1 MYGPRTHGAGV
12 WCGLGGF
19 LALVGFAVWGFGL
32 SFSRKTHDVNVW
44 WGSGGLWALGGSTVK
59 GLSLVWPED
68 PQCRRLVWF
77 REFVGACG
85 LCSEGAVPCMAQ
97 GPKV

>member
-1 MYGPRTHGAGV
+1 MYGQRTHGAGV

-32 SFSRKTHDVNVW
+32 SFSRKTHYVNVW
-44 WGSGGLWALGGSTVK
+44 WGLGGLWALGGSMVK

-68 PQCRRLVWF
+68 LQCGRLV
-77 REFVGACG
+77 
-85 LCSEGAVPCMAQ
+85 
-97 GPKV
+97 